1 METLTFHVDTDRRDL
16 AGKMDDDVLSLDWHD
31 DNQYSWIQARQYE
44 NTMRQ
49 AMVKIYQGDKD
60 NYIPMDLT
68 GTNQILEGVMPDGK
82 HRVYDSK
89 HATLID
95 PTGGQ
100 FRFDFPAQVFAVAGS
115 YKQIFFRIVRE
126 GTGESIATLEFNMD
140 ILADKVVSGLI
151 PSDYIT
157 PFQDL
162 YSKLE
167 AILKNAGTDLEKF
180 KEDWNTKI
188 AEAFKQ
194 WTDGYNNIQEVVA
207 RLQSR
212 INDIAAEVK
221 ANDVVTVPMLARFAG
236 EPVLIGVAHFTPG
249 KDLQGY
255 DELFPDVHM
264 YVGKYGAGI
273 GGAGEQGAG
282 GSEVYEVNVR
292 PVFMEP
298 GEVQI
303 WVSPDNIHQYMQD
316 LDMADPDQSTGGS
329 FAHVYSGIFTISI
342 ELKNALVKN
351 FDVANDFVADFKDMQ
366 PTTNKEN

>member
-1 METLTFHVDTDRRDL
+1 MQTLTYVIGKDRRALVDNVQNFTIDFND
-16 AGKMDDDVLSLDWHD
+16 AGIKNWV
-31 DNQYSWIQARQYE
+31 QARQYE
-44 NTMRQ
+44 DTMRQ
-49 AMVKIYQGDKD
+49 IFVNVQNEDGT
-60 NYIPMDLT
+60 PFDLT
-68 GTNQILEGVMPDGK
+68 NVNPVFEGRLPGGK
-82 HRVYDSK
+82 YAVLDSK
-89 HATLID
+89 HGVVLD
-95 PTGGQ
+95 PLNGQ
-100 FRFDFPAQVFAVAGS
+100 FRFDMPARAFAIAGS
-115 YKQIFFRIVRE
+115 YQQAFFRLYKDGQNI
-126 GTGESIATLEFNMD
+126 TTLEFNLEV
-140 ILADKVVSGLI
+140 LADKVISGII

-157 PFQDL
+157 PFEDL

-292 PVFMEP
+292 PVFMRP

-316 LDMADPDQSTGGS
+316 LDMADPDQSNGGR
-329 FAHVYSGIFTISI
+329 FAYVYSGIFTISI
-342 ELKNALVKN
+342 ELKNALVTS
-351 FDVANDFVADFKDMQ
+351 FDVASDFVANFKDTQ
-366 PTTNKEN
+366 PTANKGN

>member
-16 AGKMDDDVLSLDWHD
+16 AGTMDDAVLTVDWHD
-31 DNQYSWIQARQYE
+31 DNKYSWIQARQYE

-49 AMVKIYQGDKD
+49 AMVKIYQGDKN

-68 GTNQILEGVMPDGK
+68 ATTQILEGVMPDGK

-140 ILADKVVSGLI
+140 ILADKVISGLI

-236 EPVLIGVAHFTPG
+236 EPVLLGVAHFEPG
-249 KDLQGY
+249 NDLQGY
-255 DELFPDVHM
+255 TDQFPGVHM

-273 GGAGEQGAG
+273 GGAGEHGAG

-292 PVFMEP
+292 AVFMEP

-316 LDMADPDQSTGGS
+316 LAMLDPDASFGGQ
-329 FAHVYSGIFTISI
+329 FAYVYSDIFTLAIK
-342 ELKNALVKN
+342 LNNAVVTG
-351 FDVANDFVADFKDMQ
+351 FHVASDFVADFKDAQ
-366 PTTNKEN
+366 PTRTTTN

>member
-16 AGKMDDDVLSLDWHD
+16 AGTMDDAVLTVDWHD

-49 AMVKIYQGDKD
+49 AMVKIYQGDKN

-95 PTGGQ
+95 PAGGQ

-167 AILKNAGTDLEKF
+167 AIVANAGADLKKF
-180 KEDWNTKI
+180 KEDWDAKI
-188 AEAFKQ
+188 RAMLDTYGKDF
-194 WTDGYNNIQEVVA
+194 DS
-207 RLQSR
+207 LQSIVSHLEAR
-212 INDIAAEVK
+212 IEDIQALIK
-221 ANDVVTVPMLARFAG
+221 ANDVVTFTQLARIAG
-236 EPVLIGVAHFTPG
+236 CPVLLGVAHL
-249 KDLQGY
+249 DLGTY
-255 DELFPDVHM
+255 SNGDVDLYPSVHA

-273 GGAGEQGAG
+273 GGAGDTPAG
-282 GSEVYEVNVR
+282 GSAVYDVNVR
-292 PVFMEP
+292 AVRNEPTEIEVF
-298 GEVQI
+298 
-303 WVSPDNIHQYMQD
+303 VSPDNIHNFMSD
-316 LDMADPDQSTGGS
+316 LSMSDPDASFGGS
-329 FAHVYSGIFTISI
+329 FAYVYSDIFTI
-342 ELKNALVKN
+342 ALEFKGATVTK
-351 FDVANDFVADFKDMQ
+351 FDVASDFVAKFK
-366 PTTNKEN
+366 EV